1 MTGISF
7 YDTIFLLVT
16 IYLIDFN
23 VLMKKLR
30 AAVIGIGHLGKE
42 HARIYHS
49 LPDVELVA
57 LCDVDKSKAEKA
69 EALGVKFTTDFR
81 ELLGSIDIA
90 NIATPTVTHFS
101 IARECLNAGVHVL
114 IEKPITSHLE
124 EADELIEISKQRGL
138 TLQVGHLER
147 YNAGLRRI
155 EQIAKN
161 IRFIEVHR
169 LGPFTP
175 RIADCGV
182 VLDMMIHDIDI
193 VLQLVKSEI
202 MSIDAIGINVLTPFE
217 DIANVRIKFKNNA
230 IADLTA
236 SRLTPEAQ
244 RKIRIFQ
251 EDAYISLDYV
261 AQSAQVF
268 RKASLPAA
276 LFGGKIS
283 REQIDIQ
290 KEEPLKAEIEDFARS
305 VARGSS
311 NGKPDVAARDAL
323 RVALQILESIKTNA
337 PQPLHVP

>member
-1 MTGISF
+1 
-7 YDTIFLLVT
+7 
-16 IYLIDFN
+16 
-23 VLMKKLR
+23 MKKLR

-42 HARIYHS
+42 HARVYHGLS
-49 LPDVELVA
+49 NVELVA
-57 LCDVDKSKAEKA
+57 LCDVDKTKAEKA
-69 EALGVKFTTDFR
+69 ESIGVKFTTDFHD
-81 ELLGSIDIA
+81 LLDSIDIA
-90 NIATPTVTHFS
+90 SVATPTTTHFS
-101 IARECLNAGVHVL
+101 IAKEILNAGVHVL
-114 IEKPITSHLE
+114 IEKPITNRLE
-124 EADELIEISKQRGL
+124 EADELIELAKQKNL

-155 EQIAKN
+155 EQIARN

-182 VLDMMIHDIDI
+182 VLDLMIHDIDI

-202 MSIDAIGINVLTPFE
+202 ESIDAIGINVLTPFE
-217 DIANVRIKFKNNA
+217 DIANVRIKFKNHA

-261 AQSAQVF
+261 AQSAQIF

-290 KEEPLKAEIEDFARS
+290 KEEPLKAELEDFAHS
-305 VARGSS
+305 VTRGSL

-323 RVALQILESIKTNA
+323 KVALQILESIKANA
-337 PQPLHVP
+337 PQPLHAS